1 VSLDAVIARS
11 RIAGGFSEHRRF
23 TIARSR
29 AIEKM
34 RRFALPNPHDYA
46 LEFVQAAVA
55 NGAWHVSLSL
65 ERDECMISYIGGGLR
80 EHELANLFDFLFASK
95 DRSDIEH
102 VRGLALGIN
111 AALLFAPKQVVI
123 ESGDGTLAGTSR
135 MVLDPVHD
143 QVDIGRAD
151 RPLAGTFVALRGI
164 DRKALP
170 HPVPWTG
177 RAPETGQLETRCLA
191 APIPIVV
198 NGEPL
203 FGFSRQRTPALFGYA
218 KVLAFDEGELYGTI
232 GLTPTFENH
241 GFNLLTRGVSIQ
253 TRAHD
258 LIPGQRIGGVVCFD
272 RLRKTVDHSA
282 IVDDERLHELWL
294 RLRRYAEAL
303 VHGRATSGS
312 SVRLLGAPGEDRE
325 LGAAELC
332 TLLRE
337 APRVVVADPTA
348 LGGEAS
354 RRAVAIGR
362 ALVAPVLVAS
372 PEQHDWLSVLSGRR
386 VRLVCPELATDDD
399 MLFHGRSP
407 ALPPAEPWVTAPI
420 ELPQQAVADAVA
432 AMGLE
437 GDAAAAAHA
446 VLGRAPIG
454 MAVYAVEQPRV
465 ACGMEVQIWIAGREA
480 WRGVVAEAES
490 GHVTIVRLEE
500 SRRAALL
507 GDVGPGSLLQRIVAH
522 AVARG
527 RAARL
532 RLCARALA
540 NVTAIA
546 PGTARARLAL
556 QAVDRSVLVRL
567 RSVDGR
573 SSLRFVQFG
582 DDAPALLDL
591 PVLRDHTGAAV
602 SLRRLEAIAATTGM
616 VLGAAP
622 GAALDG
628 LDPAAVIEI
637 DADLDTRLR
646 AWLGPAGYARLDA
659 AALVDS
665 LGVACRGVPMAS
677 RWWMD
682 HGDAVGRRAAAIA
695 GRDALQA
702 SVAGPRGA
710 EAELLL
716 QWAAI
721 DTQGEP
727 GLADVFAEVPAF
739 TTDDGGRVTLRAILE
754 HRDAGLRVTFAA
766 PSMAASVAGA
776 PVADGPVVL
785 ACSAPIARAL
795 AALVPVHPCFDVELG
810 LREPP
815 ETLGLLAWID
825 LDEPTVLGRL
835 GIPRAGAATILVVD
849 ADGERGVEVHELAS
863 EFGAVG
869 VVRLRAVEGGAVDI
883 EAVLDRLRGAAG
895 ALVDRLRERVSSGAL
910 VGTDRTIALGKL
922 LHHAM
927 RSVRLSWRPDGT
939 LAPRIDGPSAAAILQ
954 LPLLATGHG
963 GPVGVG
969 WALVRFCQLVAA
981 GEPAPMARIF
991 AELGAAPE
999 PALAAWLRAWPIP
1012 ARPPRPPVIE
1022 RSHEP
1027 LLPRA
1032 ALARTLALHL
1042 ARLRP
1047 DTMLASPATVELQD
1061 GGRDGP
1067 LLYGAMAEVV
1077 VNESHPIIA
1086 QALARPEDPELL
1098 AWALLAIYAEINAV
1112 LDPVENTHELAFQQ
1126 RVVEALLAGEL
1137 G

>member
-1 VSLDAVIARS
+1 MSLDDVIARA

-135 MVLDPVHD
+135 MVLDPVND

-151 RPLAGTFVALRGI
+151 RPLRGTFVALRGI

-170 HPVPWTG
+170 HPVPWSG

-203 FGFSRQRTPALFGYA
+203 FGFRSQRTPALFGYA
-218 KVLAFDEGELYGTI
+218 KVLSFDEGELYGTI
-232 GLTPTFENH
+232 GLTPTFDNH

-253 TRAHD
+253 TRAYE

-303 VHGRATSGS
+303 VHGRAATGS
-312 SVRLLGAPGEDRE
+312 SVRVVAANGDQRE
-325 LGAAELC
+325 LGAVELC
-332 TLLRE
+332 TMLRE
-337 APRVVVADPTA
+337 VPRVVVADPGA
-348 LGGEAS
+348 LQGEAT

-362 ALVAPVLVAS
+362 ALAAPVIVAA

-386 VRLVCPELATDDD
+386 VRLVCPALDTDGD
-399 MLFHGRSP
+399 MRFFAGPIAR
-407 ALPPAEPWVTAPI
+407 PPAEPWITAPF
-420 ELPQQAVADAVA
+420 ELAPEAMADAVA
-432 AMGLE
+432 AMGLD
-437 GDAAAAAHA
+437 GDEAAGAHA
-446 VLGRAPIG
+446 VLGRSPI
-454 MAVYAVEQPRV
+454 ATSVYAVEHPSV
-465 ACGMEVQIWIAGREA
+465 AWGMEIQLWIAERVA
-480 WRGVVAEAES
+480 WRGVVADAES

-500 SRRAALL
+500 ACVAPLL
-507 GDVGPGSLLQRIVAH
+507 ADTGPTSLLQRLVAH
-522 AVARG
+522 VVARG

-540 NVTAIA
+540 NVAAIA

-573 SSLRFVQFG
+573 PSLRFVQFG

-591 PVLRDHTGAAV
+591 PVLRDHAGGAV
-602 SLRRLEAIAATTGM
+602 SLRRLEGLAAAGGV

-622 GAALDG
+622 SAVLDG
-628 LDPAAVIEI
+628 IDPATVIEVDAGI
-637 DADLDTRLR
+637 DAQLR
-646 AWLGPAGYARLDA
+646 AWLGPAGYVRLDA
-659 AALVDS
+659 EVLLALPGSV
-665 LGVACRGVPMAS
+665 CRGLTLAWTP
-677 RWWMD
+677 WWSVD
-682 HGDAVGRRAAAIA
+682 GDDADRRAAAIA
-695 GRDALQA
+695 GRDALLA
-702 SVAGPRGA
+702 VVAGPRGA
-710 EAELLL
+710 EAELVL
-716 QWAAI
+716 QRAAI
-721 DTQGEP
+721 DAQ
-727 GLADVFAEVPAF
+727 ADASVDDVFLDVPAF
-739 TTDDGGRVTLRAILE
+739 TTDDGARVTLRAILQ
-754 HRDAGLRVTFAA
+754 HRGVGIRVAYAA
-766 PSMAASVAGA
+766 PSLANALVTA
-776 PVADGPVVL
+776 PEPEGPFVL

-795 AALVPVHPCFDVELG
+795 DALVRVHPCFDVELG

-825 LDEPTVLGRL
+825 LDDAAMLGRL
-835 GIPRAGAATILVVD
+835 GIPRDGAASLLVVD
-849 ADGERGVEVHELAS
+849 AEGERGLEVHELAS
-863 EFGAVG
+863 EFGAIG
-869 VVRLRAVEGGAVDI
+869 VVRLRDGADI
-883 EAVLDRLRGAAG
+883 EAVLDRLRDALV
-895 ALVDRLRERVSSGAL
+895 ALVDRLRDRISSGMLEGA
-910 VGTDRTIALGKL
+910 DRTIALGKL
-922 LHHAM
+922 LHLAT
-927 RSVRLSWRPDGT
+927 RSVRLSWQPDGT
-939 LAPRIDGPSAAAILQ
+939 LVPHIDGPSAAAILQ
-954 LPLLATGHG
+954 LPVLETAHG
-963 GPVGVG
+963 GPMGVA
-969 WALVRFCQLVAA
+969 WVLARFCQLVAA
-981 GEPAPMARIF
+981 GESAPMPRIF
-991 AELGAAPE
+991 AELGRAPE
-999 PALAAWLRAWPIP
+999 PGLAAWMQAWPIP
-1012 ARPPRPPVIE
+1012 ARPPRPPSIE
-1022 RSHEP
+1022 RPSVP
-1027 LLPRA
+1027 LPPRD
-1032 ALARTLALHL
+1032 ALAQTLADHL

-1047 DTMLASPATVELQD
+1047 DALLDAPATVVLED
-1061 GGRDGP
+1061 HGRDGP
-1067 LLYGAMAEVV
+1067 LLSGVMAQIV
-1077 VNESHPIIA
+1077 VNEAHPIVA
-1086 QALARPEDPELL
+1086 QALERPGDPELL
-1098 AWALLAIYAEINAV
+1098 AWALLGIYAEINAV
-1112 LDPVENTHELAFQQ
+1112 LEPVDNTHELVFQQ

>member
-1 VSLDAVIARS
+1 MSLDAVIARS

-151 RPLAGTFVALRGI
+151 RPLMGTFVALRGM

-170 HPVPWTG
+170 HPVAWSG

-232 GLTPTFENH
+232 GLTPTFDNH

-253 TRAHD
+253 TRAYD

-272 RLRKTVDHSA
+272 RLRKTVDHAA

-303 VHGRATSGS
+303 VSGRATSGS
-312 SVRLLGAPGEDRE
+312 SVRLIGARGDDRE
-325 LGAAELC
+325 LGAVELC
-332 TLLRE
+332 TMLRE
-337 APRVVVADPTA
+337 VPRVVVADPIA
-348 LGGEAS
+348 LQQGDAT
-354 RRAVAIGR
+354 RRVVAIGR
-362 ALVAPVLVAS
+362 ALAAPVLAVT

-386 VRLVCPELATDDD
+386 VRLVCPALDTDADTR
-399 MLFHGRSP
+399 FFVRP
-407 ALPPAEPWVTAPI
+407 IARPPAEPWVTAPI
-420 ELPQQAVADAVA
+420 DLVPESMADAVA
-432 AMGLE
+432 AMGLA
-437 GDAAAAAHA
+437 GDEAARAHA
-446 VLGRAPIG
+446 VLGRSPI
-454 MAVYAVEQPRV
+454 AISVYAVDHPSV
-465 ACGMEVQIWIAGREA
+465 AWGMEVQLWIAEREA
-480 WRGVVAEAES
+480 WRGVVAQAES

-500 SRRAALL
+500 ARVAALL
-507 GDVGPGSLLQRIVAH
+507 ADTGPTSLLQRLVAH

-540 NVTAIA
+540 NVAAIA
-546 PGTARARLAL
+546 PGTARARLVL

-567 RSVDGR
+567 RSVAGR
-573 SSLRFVQFG
+573 PSLRFVQFG

-591 PVLRDHTGAAV
+591 PVLRDHTGGAV
-602 SLRRLEAIAATTGM
+602 SLRRLEDLAAVVGV

-622 GAALDG
+622 QAALDG
-628 LDPAAVIEI
+628 IDPATVIEVDAEI
-637 DADLDTRLR
+637 DARLR
-646 AWLGPAGYARLDA
+646 AWLGPAGFVRLDA
-659 AALVDS
+659 EVLLERPGSV
-665 LGVACRGVPMAS
+665 CRGFNCTGA
-677 RWWMD
+677 RWWSVD
-682 HGDAVGRRAAAIA
+682 GDRRAAAID
-695 GRDALQA
+695 GRDALLA
-702 SVAGPRGA
+702 IVAGPRGA

-721 DTQGEP
+721 DTQSDP
-727 GLADVFAEVPAF
+727 ALADVFLDVPAF
-739 TTDDGGRVTLRAILE
+739 TTDDGVRVTLRAILQ
-754 HRDAGLRVTFAA
+754 HRASGIRVTFAA
-766 PSMAASVAGA
+766 PSLATTVAAQAE
-776 PVADGPVVL
+776 PDGPFIL

-795 AALVPVHPCFDVELG
+795 AAIVPVHPCFDVELG
-810 LREPP
+810 LRKPP

-825 LDEPTVLGRL
+825 LDDATVLGRL
-835 GIPRAGAATILVVD
+835 GIPRAGVTSLLVVD
-849 ADGERGVEVHELAS
+849 TEGEGGIEVHELAS
-863 EFGAVG
+863 EFGAIG
-869 VVRLRAVEGGAVDI
+869 VVRLRDGADV
-883 EAVLDRLRGAAG
+883 EAVLDRLREALG
-895 ALVDRLRERVSSGAL
+895 ALVDRLRDRVSSGAL
-910 VGTDRTIALGKL
+910 VGADRTIALRRL
-922 LHHAM
+922 LHLAT

-939 LAPRIDGPSAAAILQ
+939 LVPRIDGPSAAAILQ
-954 LPLLATGHG
+954 LPVLDTTHG
-963 GPVGVG
+963 GPVGIA

-981 GEPAPMARIF
+981 GESAPMLRIF
-991 AELGAAPE
+991 GELGREPE
-999 PALAAWLRAWPIP
+999 PELAAWLQAWPIP
-1012 ARPPRPPVIE
+1012 ARPPRPPMIE
-1022 RSHEP
+1022 RPPQP
-1027 LLPRA
+1027 LPPRD
-1032 ALARTLALHL
+1032 ALARTLADHL

-1047 DTMLASPATVELQD
+1047 DTMLDAPATVLLED
-1061 GGRDGP
+1061 HGRAGA
-1067 LLYGAMAEVV
+1067 LLSGVMAQIV
-1077 VNESHPIIA
+1077 VNEAHPIVA
-1086 QALARPEDPELL
+1086 QALERPGDPELL
-1098 AWALLAIYAEINAV
+1098 AWTLLAIYAEINAV
-1112 LDPVENTHELAFQQ
+1112 LDAVENTHELVFQQ